1 QNFWVAGGGVVGR
14 GSAGRGDGGRGDGGG
29 GGGEG
34 DSEATPP
41 ASARVAV
48 PVTHAGQRFQG
59 VLARIG
65 EFNCTLT
72 APDGTSR
79 TFRRNGEVPRIDIQ
93 DPREAHRKLLP
104 LYTDKDIHDVT
115 AYLVTIK

>member
-1 QNFWVAGGGVVGR
+1 VKTENFWV
-14 GSAGRGDGGRGDGGG
+14 SGGG
-29 GGGEG
+29 GGGRGGRGGGEEEG
-34 DSEATPP
+34 AAT
-41 ASARVAV
+41 SRK
-48 PVTHAGQRFQG
+48 PVTVSVTQSGQKFEG
-59 VLARIG
+59 VLGRID
-65 EFNCTLT
+65 EFNITLIH
-72 APDGTSR
+72 PDGTSR